1 MGGGSRGHV
10 PCPIGAGGRCGGGSD
25 AHVAVYAVVSYPD
38 ASTASFGCIQQHGA
52 NLPLNLIIAGDIS
65 LSPWQRQLSP
75 WQRQLSPWQR
85 QLSPWQRQLSPWQ
98 RQLSPWQRQLSPW
111 QRQLSP
117 WQLAGSAWGRS
128 AEMSADA
135 FACLAN
141 GPRSKNPVPVE
152 HLDYAYIDKCDDA
165 KEVER
170 ILRVLRSGEE
180 GCYPHLTEFCERR
193 LAALAP
199 QSRALWVDRPAPTAA
214 SLPPEERAQLLDAL
228 QEWSDEMR
236 KREEAIKSTR
246 PAEADA
252 FMGALL
258 PPVRNVHDKISVE
271 KSVKKDIHGAA
282 ERRIRSVDYKAW
294 DRYDVEGE
302 CARLDAADGEG
313 GDPRPPAGD
322 EPTTNPPDLALA
334 LNTAGM
340 SAAELAVRAEKEKQ
354 KGNDAFRAG
363 DFAEALAYYTRSIA
377 ALPTAACYNN
387 RALAHIKRATW
398 DDALRDCNTVL
409 GLEPNNIKA
418 LLRRA
423 LVYRERGR
431 DASAR
436 SDLLTVLE
444 LDQHNTQA
452 QTLLRKLTLSVEG
465 GDDGGCC
472 VEARVAGQR
481 GAAPTPTLGPEG
493 ERPILASHPE
503 SSSLGRKRVTLQIE
517 MEDDEG
523 DEDLAGAQPWPS
535 AAPSVTQHA
544 DAITPTATSSQSN
557 EDSSKCAATIAT
569 TTTTTAAT
577 IATTT
582 TTTVTAATIA
592 TAATTATV
600 TAATVTTTATNA
612 VTAATVAAATTT
624 TVTAATTATTTAT
637 NTATAVTATT
647 AAATVTAFGRRSGAD
662 RRASGEAVPLSAYEF
677 GQRWSRLGADPNA
690 GAVRAAADLLS
701 SVGPDRLPLVS
712 SSLLEGA
719 DVALVARAVERHVL
733 PGEPGTAFRYLQ
745 RLTRAPRFQVAC
757 SFLTSSE
764 KEAIRNAMKQLRR
777 LSSGTYSQG
786 DVHILEEQY
795 GI

>member
-1 MGGGSRGHV
+1 MFRGALRFRRRSCEGRRLPPLAGMGGGSRGHV
-10 PCPIGAGGRCGGGSD
+10 PCPIGAGGRCGSGSD
-25 AHVAVYAVVSYPD
+25 AHVAV
-38 ASTASFGCIQQHGA
+38 IQQHGA
-52 NLPLNLIIAGDIS
+52 NLPLNLIIAAVAVATAAVAVATAAVAVATAAVAVATAAVAVATCG
-65 LSPWQRQLSP
+65 QRVGTERGAP
-75 WQRQLSPWQR
+75 CR
-85 QLSPWQRQLSPWQ
+85 
-98 RQLSPWQRQLSPW
+98 
-111 QRQLSP
+111 
-117 WQLAGSAWGRS
+117 
-128 AEMSADA
+128 MSADA

-282 ERRIRSVDYKAW
+282 ERRIRSVEYKAW

-493 ERPILASHPE
+493 LCERPILASHPE

-582 TTTVTAATIA
+582 TTTVTAAT
-592 TAATTATV
+592 
-600 TAATVTTTATNA
+600 
-612 VTAATVAAATTT
+612 
-624 TVTAATTATTTAT
+624 TATTTAT

-647 AAATVTAFGRRSGAD
+647 AAATVTAFGRSGAD
-662 RRASGEAVPLSAYEF
+662 RRASGEAVPLSTYEF

-733 PGEPGTAFRYLQ
+733 PGEPGTAFHYLQ

>member
-1 MGGGSRGHV
+1 
-10 PCPIGAGGRCGGGSD
+10 
-25 AHVAVYAVVSYPD
+25 
-38 ASTASFGCIQQHGA
+38 
-52 NLPLNLIIAGDIS
+52 
-65 LSPWQRQLSP
+65 
-75 WQRQLSPWQR
+75 
-85 QLSPWQRQLSPWQ
+85 
-98 RQLSPWQRQLSPW
+98 
-111 QRQLSP
+111 
-117 WQLAGSAWGRS
+117 
-128 AEMSADA
+128 MSADA

-152 HLDYAYIDKCDDA
+152 HLDYAYIDKCDNA

-180 GCYPHLTEFCERR
+180 GCFPHLTEFCERR
-193 LAALAP
+193 LVALAP

-322 EPTTNPPDLALA
+322 EPTRNPPDLALA
-334 LNTAGM
+334 LNTVGM
-340 SAAELAVRAEKEKQ
+340 SAAELAVRAEKEKE

-387 RALAHIKRATW
+387 RALAHIKRAAW

-423 LVYRERGR
+423 LVHRERGR

-465 GDDGGCC
+465 GDDGGC
-472 VEARVAGQR
+472 RVAGVLAAGQR
-481 GAAPTPTLGPEG
+481 GTAPTPTLGPEG

-503 SSSLGRKRVTLQIE
+503 SSSLGKKRVTLQIE

-544 DAITPTATSSQSN
+544 DAVTPTAASSQSN

-569 TTTTTAAT
+569 TTTTTV
-577 IATTT
+577 TT
-582 TTTVTAATIA
+582 ATIA
-592 TAATTATV
+592 TAATAATTATA
-600 TAATVTTTATNA
+600 TAATVTTTTATNA
-612 VTAATVAAATTT
+612 VTAATVAATTT
-624 TVTAATTATTTAT
+624 TVTAATVTTTAT

-647 AAATVTAFGRRSGAD
+647 AAAATVTAFGRRSGAD
-662 RRASGEAVPLSAYEF
+662 RRTSGEAVPLSAYEF

-712 SSLLEGA
+712 SNLLEGA